1 MATRTGIA
9 FELDLQHIWRLQERR
24 ATGAYPKPGMSRNF
38 FFSLLM
44 CFPVSCLMW
53 AGIIYGAIKLAQ

>member
-9 FELDLQHIWRLQERR
+9 FDLRDIWRLQERR
-24 ATGAYPKPGMSRNF
+24 ISVYPKPGLSRNF